1 MMNDTELDGVRQR
14 IDRMESS
21 LEKINCEMG
30 KLMGQ
35 QRSVELILK
44 YVVTPLIM
52 IVGALTGIELIH

>member
-1 MMNDTELDGVRQR
+1 VNDTELDGVRQR

>member
-1 MMNDTELDGVRQR
+1 
-14 IDRMESS
+14 MESS

-52 IVGALTGIELIH
+52 IVGALTGIELVH

>member
-1 MMNDTELDGVRQR
+1 MNDTELDGVRQR

-52 IVGALTGIELIH
+52 IVGALTGIELVH

>member
-1 MMNDTELDGVRQR
+1 MDNTELEGVRQR
-14 IDRMESS
+14 IDRIESS

-52 IVGALTGIELIH
+52 IVGALTGIELVH

>member
-1 MMNDTELDGVRQR
+1 MNDTELDGVRQR

-30 KLMGQ
+30 KFMGH

>member
-1 MMNDTELDGVRQR
+1 VNDTELERVSQR

-21 LEKINCEMG
+21 LEKINCELG

-44 YVVTPLIM
+44 YVVTPLLI
-52 IVGALTGIELIH
+52 IVGTLAGVELIP

>member
-1 MMNDTELDGVRQR
+1 MNDTELDGVRQR
-14 IDRMESS
+14 IDRMESN
-21 LEKINCEMG
+21 LEKINCELG

>member
-1 MMNDTELDGVRQR
+1 MNNTELDGVRQR

-21 LEKINCEMG
+21 LEKINCELG

-44 YVVTPLIM
+44 YVVTPLLIL
-52 IVGALTGIELIH
+52 VGTLAGVELIP

>member
-1 MMNDTELDGVRQR
+1 MNDTELDGVRQR

-35 QRSVELILK
+35 QHSVELILK
-44 YVVTPLIM
+44 YVVTPLII

>member
-1 MMNDTELDGVRQR
+1 MNDTELEGVRQR

-21 LEKINCEMG
+21 LEKINCELG